1 MPATAGAADKG
12 KGFQVGQGRLEADAA
27 PPAAATLV
35 SGRVALPAHVLLS
48 EGAWL
53 QLRQCAAELERV
65 ERPTLE
71 QRGAVAAV
79 VGLLGPPQALSK
91 VADPAPAL
99 AALRAKLVQVRDLA
113 VTAKGEARRELQHSG
128 AASGAGPALQT
139 ADWVHES
146 ANHFLARV
154 AELERSGG
162 GKPPPSSLPP
172 PPPPPHSATLARAQV
187 WKSQWL
193 AMGPKPPARFYLA
206 NTRKLTVVAAL
217 LAAGLGTGLLSYVV
231 YEPLR
236 TTLDTQRGS
245 AQPSR
250 DSDSS

>member
-1 MPATAGAADKG
+1 MPATAGAAADKG
-12 KGFQVGQGRLEADAA
+12 EGLQVGEGRLEADAV
-27 PPAAATLV
+27 PPLAATLV
-35 SGRVALPAHVLLS
+35 SGRIALPAHVLLS

-65 ERPTLE
+65 ERPTLQ

-79 VGLLGPPQALSK
+79 VGLLGPPQALSDA
-91 VADPAPAL
+91 ADPATAL
-99 AALRAKLVQVRDLA
+99 AALRARLVQVRDLA

-162 GKPPPSSLPP
+162 GGRLPPPSSLPP
-172 PPPPPHSATLARAQV
+172 PPPPPRSATLARAQV

-193 AMGPKPPARFYLA
+193 AMGHKPPARHYFG
-206 NTRKLTVVAAL
+206 NPRKLTVLASL
-217 LAAGLGTGLLSYVV
+217 LAAGLGAGLLSYGV

-236 TTLDTQRGS
+236 ATLDPQRGS
-245 AQPSR
+245 AQAQPR
-250 DSDSS
+250 